1 MLFDVAGLGRMAL
14 GSRQRQAAV
23 RRNPPSQTPVRHGF
37 TLLASDRIGVV
48 ALCRC
53 RRRGVGTSTVERAE
67 KAYATEHLA
76 EMGFR
81 YSRYDDEE

>member
-1 MLFDVAGLGRMAL
+1 
-14 GSRQRQAAV
+14 
-23 RRNPPSQTPVRHGF
+23 VRHGF
-37 TLLASDRIGVV
+37 KLLVSDRVGVV

-53 RRRGVGTSTVERAE
+53 KRWGIATSTVERAE

-76 EMGFR
+76 EFGFR